1 MTVIATNFLNLPFAR
16 QLLDAFKDYSN
27 EYEFTAEGVFRRI
40 MPLACPRCGKP
51 MSHNGSNKYHILDLA
66 IIKLGR
72 YHCKKCHL
80 NLQEGNI
87 FWDNMKFEMSKI
99 LAGLY
104 QVLRTH
110 DVSYEGISDVMDYL
124 IPQSRDTICRKFSD
138 SVTSVQLP
146 EASSIQVIHYD
157 EQHPKA
163 GRSQKY
169 RLTLLN
175 GVTRDVIAEEISDSR
190 SHEFIKPFFKNNLKE
205 VIEESTPIFIV
216 TDQGKGYA
224 ELIVDVFNGNAI
236 HQYCIFHLNQNIEK
250 EFSRQCPMKEEFI
263 KYRLLNIFYDREE
276 ELNYLKKVC
285 EEEASISF
293 KDKKEEREWLK
304 RAKIRFYGF
313 LHEQELKRRRAH
325 KNLRHR
331 TYYESYVIMNELL
344 KDAQSFSL
352 IVQRRLEKIQKD
364 WIHFTAFQRVDDA
377 PATNN
382 AIENYYSTSLK
393 GQSKK
398 QLRTDRGINLHMKL
412 SSMKRFDMI
421 GKPKITFIE
430 AILKLIP
437 FRAAG

>member
-1 MTVIATNFLNLPFAR
+1 M
-16 QLLDAFKDYSN
+16 
-27 EYEFTAEGVFRRI
+27 
-40 MPLACPRCGKP
+40 C
-51 MSHNGSNKYHILDLA
+51 HNGSNEYHIFGLA

-72 YHCKKCHL
+72 YLCRECGL
-80 NLQEGNI
+80 NSQERNI
-87 FWDNMKFEMSKI
+87 FWDDMKLKMSEI
-99 LAGLY
+99 FAGLY

-110 DVSYEGISDVMDYL
+110 DVSYEGISDVMDCL
-124 IPQSRDTICRKFSD
+124 IPQSKDTICRKFSN
-138 SVTSVQLP
+138 SVASVQLP

-175 GVTRDVIAEEISDSR
+175 GVTREVIAEELSDSK
-190 SHEFIKPFFKNNLKE
+190 SNEFIKLFFKNNLKE
-205 VIEESTPIFIV
+205 IIEKSTPIFIV

-224 ELIVDVFNGNAI
+224 ELISVVFNGNAI

-250 EFSRQCPMKEEFI
+250 EFSRQCTMKEEFI

-276 ELNYLKKVC
+276 ELNYLKEVC

-293 KDKKEEREWLK
+293 KDTKEEREWLK

-313 LHEQELKRRRAH
+313 LHEQELKRRRAR
-325 KNLRHR
+325 KNLRLR

-344 KDAQSFSL
+344 DGAKSFSP
-352 IVQRRLEKIQKD
+352 IVQRRLEKIQVD
-364 WIHFTAFQRVDDA
+364 WNHFTAFQRIDEA

-398 QLRTDRGINLHMKL
+398 QLRTDSGINLHMKL

-421 GKPKITFIE
+421 GKPKITFLE

-437 FRAAG
+437 FRATG